1 LYEDRYYYSKQL
13 GEVVAKLPYPHK
25 APLFTYYSTAMKM
38 GSYWLK
44 HVRDSQNASRSEHA
58 VTTKAV

>member
-1 LYEDRYYYSKQL
+1 
-13 GEVVAKLPYPHK
+13 
-25 APLFTYYSTAMKM
+25 M

-58 VTTKAV
+58 VTIKAVSEEVFNYVRSSQLLPLTG